1 MACGSKEFDPPFPFP
16 QGQAG
21 AGMVPPTRRTLRAS
35 QTRWHASMQPLPP
48 QEEFQTAPLKPPL
61 RDPPEGLSRCT
72 ALPPARWSD
81 DHRTQK
87 KIRKG
92 RHVGLDFYDLLI
104 EDDKVWNR
112 LISDGVN
119 PRPEAPDNSNY
130 R

>member
-1 MACGSKEFDPPFPFP
+1 MRIRRIRHVRTKWPAAARNLIPLSRFP

-48 QEEFQTAPLKPPL
+48 QEEFQTAPLNPPL

-72 ALPPARWSD
+72 VPRWRGGVTIIAR
-81 DHRTQK
+81 QK
-87 KIRKG
+87 RIRKG

-104 EDDKVWNR
+104 EDDK
-112 LISDGVN
+112 DT
-119 PRPEAPDNSNY
+119 
-130 R
+130 